1 MTVHQVLASVL
12 VMNDTLFKNIV
23 GQEKPK
29 KEISFY
35 LDSYMRTR
43 MVPNMMIV
51 APKGQGKTTIARE
64 MAKGLIQFDE
74 EGKVMEVPSKLDA
87 TVMKPKRKPFVEV
100 NCSTLKSVK
109 QFINGLVIPYVQDK
123 DVTLLFDEASEI
135 PRDVTMA
142 LLTILNPNPENRT
155 TFALDEYVCDFD
167 FRRQTFIFATS
178 EIQKVFHALAD
189 RLERITLDEYTLD
202 HLAQIV
208 QKGIPDVECKDNV
221 LVDVATVLRGN
232 ARAAQKMASKIA
244 AYLKGATKFTRKG
257 WDDLRSIL
265 SIYPLGLNSIEIQIL
280 RFLAENGDGTSLTGL
295 SAKTGMSRESL
306 QKDSELYLQKHNLM
320 EITTTG
326 RQITA
331 KGLDYLKGLDGKTC
345 ATA

>member
-1 MTVHQVLASVL
+1 
-12 VMNDTLFKNIV
+12 MNDTLFKDIV
-23 GQEKPK
+23 GQDKPK
-29 KEISFY
+29 KELSFY

-43 MVPNMMIV
+43 IIPNMMVV
-51 APKGQGKTTIARE
+51 APKGQGKTTIVRE
-64 MAKGLIQFDE
+64 LAKGLVQFDE
-74 EGKVMEVPSKLDA
+74 DGKVMQVPSKLDP
-87 TVMKPKRKPFVEV
+87 TVMKDKRKPFVEI

-155 TFALDEYVCDFD
+155 TFAMDEYVCDFD

-189 RLERITLDEYTLD
+189 RLERITLEEYTNG
-202 HLAQIV
+202 HLAAIV
-208 QKGIPDVECKDNV
+208 QKGIPNVECQDDV
-221 LVDVATVLRGN
+221 LLDVATVLRGN
-232 ARAAQKMASKIA
+232 ARAAQKMAGKIA
-244 AYLKGATKFTRKG
+244 AYLKGNLTFGRTDWQTLK
-257 WDDLRSIL
+257 DIL
-265 SIYPLGLNSIEIQIL
+265 SIYPLGLNAIEIQVL
-280 RFLAENGDGTSLTGL
+280 RYLAGHIGGTSLTGL

-326 RQITA
+326 RQITTL
-331 KGLDYLKGLDGKTC
+331 GLNYLKVLDTC
-345 ATA
+345 PA

>member
-1 MTVHQVLASVL
+1 
-12 VMNDTLFKNIV
+12 MNDTLFKEIV

-29 KEISFY
+29 KELSFY

-64 MAKGLIQFDE
+64 LARGLVQFDE
-74 EGKVMEVPSKLDA
+74 NGKPMEVPSKLDP

-155 TFALDEYVCDFD
+155 TFSLDEYVCDFD

-178 EIQKVFHALAD
+178 EVQKVFHALAD
-189 RLERITLDEYTLD
+189 RLERITLEEYTISQ
-202 HLAQIV
+202 LAQIV
-208 QKGIPDVECKDNV
+208 QKGIPAVECKEDV
-221 LVDVATVLRGN
+221 LLDVATVLRGN
-232 ARAAQKMASKIA
+232 ARAAQKMAGKIS
-244 AYLKGATKFTRKG
+244 AYLKGNLTFAQKDWAHLKE
-257 WDDLRSIL
+257 IL
-265 SIYPLGLNSIEIQIL
+265 SIYPLGLNAIEIQIL
-280 RFLAENGDGTSLTGL
+280 RYLAENSTGTSLTGL

-306 QKDSELYLQKHNLM
+306 QKDTELYLQKHNLM
-320 EITTTG
+320 EIQTTG
-326 RQITA
+326 RVITA
-331 KGLDYLKGLDGKTC
+331 KGLDYLKVLDGRTC
-345 ATA
+345 AAV

>member
-1 MTVHQVLASVL
+1 
-12 VMNDTLFKNIV
+12 MNETLFKDIV
-23 GQEKPK
+23 GQDKPK
-29 KEISFY
+29 KELGFY

-43 MVPNMMIV
+43 MIPNMMIV

-64 MAKGLIQFDE
+64 LAKGLVQFDDD
-74 EGKVMEVPSKLDA
+74 GRVMEVPSKLDPA
-87 TVMKPKRKPFVEV
+87 VLKPKRKPFVEV

-155 TFALDEYVCDFD
+155 TFSLDEYVCDFD
-167 FRRQTFIFATS
+167 FRRQTFLFATS

-189 RLERITLDEYTLD
+189 RLERITLEEYSNA
-202 HLAQIV
+202 HLAAIV
-208 QKGIPDVECKDNV
+208 QKGIPNVECTDNV
-221 LVDVATVLRGN
+221 LLDVATVLRGN
-232 ARAAQKMASKIA
+232 ARAAQKMAGKIT
-244 AYLKGATKFTRKG
+244 AYLKGLTAFTPKD
-257 WDDLRSIL
+257 WFNLRDVL
-265 SIYPLGLNSIEIQIL
+265 SIYPLGLNSMEIQIL
-280 RFLAENGDGTSLTGL
+280 RFLAQNTTGTSLTGL

-306 QKDSELYLQKHNLM
+306 QKDAELYLQKHNLM

-326 RQITA
+326 RIITA
-331 KGLDYLKGLDGKTC
+331 KGLEYLKGLDGKQAC

>member
-1 MTVHQVLASVL
+1 
-12 VMNDTLFKNIV
+12 MNDTLFKEIV

-29 KEISFY
+29 KELNFY

-64 MAKGLIQFDE
+64 LAKGLIQFDE
-74 EGKVMEVPSKLDA
+74 NGNVMEVPSKLDPA
-87 TVMKPKRKPFVEV
+87 VLKPKRKPFVEV

-155 TFALDEYVCDFD
+155 TFSLDEYVCDFD
-167 FRRQTFIFATS
+167 FRRQTFLFATS

-189 RLERITLDEYTLD
+189 RLERITLEEYSNA
-202 HLAQIV
+202 HLAAIV
-208 QKGIPDVECKDNV
+208 QKGLPNVECTDNV
-221 LVDVATVLRGN
+221 LLDVATVLRGN

-244 AYLKGATKFTRKG
+244 AYLKGMGLFTPEDWAKLC
-257 WDDLRSIL
+257 DIL
-265 SIYPLGLNSIEIQIL
+265 TIYPLGLNSMEIQIL
-280 RFLAENGDGTSLTGL
+280 RFLSQNSTGTSLTGL

-306 QKDSELYLQKHNLM
+306 QKDAELYLQKHNLM

-326 RQITA
+326 RIITA
-331 KGLDYLKGLDGKTC
+331 KGLDYLKGLDGKQIC
-345 ATA
+345 ATV

>member
-1 MTVHQVLASVL
+1 
-12 VMNDTLFKNIV
+12 MNDTLFENIV
-23 GQEKPK
+23 GQDKPK
-29 KEISFY
+29 KELNFY

-64 MAKGLIQFDE
+64 FAKGLYQFDID
-74 EGKVMEVPSKLDA
+74 GHVVEVPSKADPA
-87 TVMKPKRKPFVEV
+87 KMKQKRKPFVEV

-155 TFALDEYVCDFD
+155 TFAMDEYVCDFD
-167 FRRQTFIFATS
+167 FRRQTFLFATS

-189 RLERITLDEYTLD
+189 RLERITLEDYTNPQ
-202 HLAQIV
+202 LAAIV
-208 QKGIPDVECKDNV
+208 QKGMPDVECKDNV
-221 LVDVATVLRGN
+221 LLDVSTVLRGN
-232 ARAAQKMASKIA
+232 ARAAQKMANKIM
-244 AYLKGATKFTRKG
+244 AYLKGAKVFTPIDWNK
-257 WDDLRSIL
+257 LREVL
-265 SIYPLGLNSIEIQIL
+265 SIYPLGLNAMEIQIL
-280 RFLAENGDGTSLTGL
+280 RYLAQNGSGTSLTGL

-306 QKDSELYLQKHNLM
+306 QKDTELYLQKHNLM
-320 EITTTG
+320 EIQTTG
-326 RQITA
+326 RMITA
-331 KGLDYLKGLDGKTC
+331 RGLDYLKGLDAVPVC
-345 ATA
+345 ATT

>member
-1 MTVHQVLASVL
+1 
-12 VMNDTLFKNIV
+12 MNDTLFKEIV

-29 KEISFY
+29 KELSFY

-64 MAKGLIQFDE
+64 LAKGLVQFDE
-74 EGKVMEVPSKLDA
+74 NGNVVEVPSKLDP
-87 TVMKPKRKPFVEV
+87 TVMKAKRKPFVEV

-189 RLERITLDEYTLD
+189 RLERITLEEYTVSQ
-202 HLAQIV
+202 LAQIV
-208 QKGIPDVECKDNV
+208 QKGIPAVECREDV
-221 LVDVATVLRGN
+221 LLDVATVLRGN

-244 AYLKGATKFTRKG
+244 AYLKGNLTFAQKDWAHLKE
-257 WDDLRSIL
+257 IL
-265 SIYPLGLNSIEIQIL
+265 SIYPLGLNAIEIQIL
-280 RFLAENGDGTSLTGL
+280 RYLAENSTGTSLTGL

-306 QKDSELYLQKHNLM
+306 QKDTELYLQKHNLM
-320 EITTTG
+320 EIQTTG
-326 RQITA
+326 RMITA
-331 KGLDYLKGLDGKTC
+331 KGLDYLKVLDGRAC
-345 ATA
+345 ATT

>member
-1 MTVHQVLASVL
+1 
-12 VMNDTLFKNIV
+12 MNDTLFKEIV

-29 KEISFY
+29 KELAFY

-64 MAKGLIQFDE
+64 LAKGLVQFDE
-74 EGKVMEVPSKLDA
+74 TGNVMQVPSKLDP
-87 TVMKPKRKPFVEV
+87 TVMKDKRKPFVEV

-178 EIQKVFHALAD
+178 EIQKVFHALSD
-189 RLERITLDEYTLD
+189 RLERITLEEYTVSQ
-202 HLAQIV
+202 LAQIV
-208 QKGIPDVECKDNV
+208 QKGVPAVECKEDV
-221 LVDVATVLRGN
+221 LLDVATVLRGN

-244 AYLKGATKFTRKG
+244 AYLKGSLTFAQKDWAHLKE
-257 WDDLRSIL
+257 IL
-265 SIYPLGLNSIEIQIL
+265 SIYPLGLNAIEIQIL
-280 RFLAENGDGTSLTGL
+280 RYLAENSTGTSLTGL

-306 QKDSELYLQKHNLM
+306 QKDTELYLQKHNLM
-320 EITTTG
+320 EIQTTG
-326 RQITA
+326 RMITA
-331 KGLDYLKGLDGKTC
+331 KGLDYLKVLDGKAC
-345 ATA
+345 AAA

>member
-1 MTVHQVLASVL
+1 
-12 VMNDTLFKNIV
+12 MNETLFQDIV
-23 GQEKPK
+23 GQDKPK
-29 KEISFY
+29 KELGFY

-51 APKGQGKTTIARE
+51 APKGQGKTTIARAL
-64 MAKGLIQFDE
+64 AKGLVQFDE
-74 EGKVMEVPSKLDA
+74 TGNVMQVPSKLDP
-87 TVMKPKRKPFVEV
+87 TVMKDKRKPFVEV

-155 TFALDEYVCDFD
+155 TFSLDEYVCDFD

-189 RLERITLDEYTLD
+189 RLERITLEDYTYPQ
-202 HLAQIV
+202 LAEIV
-208 QKGIPDVECKDNV
+208 QKGLPEVECKDDV
-221 LVDVATVLRGN
+221 LLDVSTVLRGN
-232 ARAAQKMASKIA
+232 ARAAQKMSNKIT
-244 AYLKGATKFTRKG
+244 AYLKGGKVFTPTDWAK
-257 WDDLRSIL
+257 LRAIL
-265 SIYPLGLNSIEIQIL
+265 SIYPLGLNALEIQIL
-280 RFLAENGDGTSLTGL
+280 RWLAQNSTGTSLTGL

-306 QKDSELYLQKHNLM
+306 QKDTELYLQKHNLM
-320 EITTTG
+320 EIQTTG
-326 RQITA
+326 RMITA
-331 KGLDYLKGLDGKTC
+331 KGLEYLKHVDSTAGMC
-345 ATA
+345 ATV

>member
-1 MTVHQVLASVL
+1 MK
-12 VMNDTLFKNIV
+12 NDTLFKDIV
-23 GQEKPK
+23 GQAKPK
-29 KEISFY
+29 KEIGFY

-43 MVPNMMIV
+43 MVPNMMFV

-64 MAKGLIQFDE
+64 MAKGLVQFDE
-74 EGKVMEVPSKLDA
+74 AGKVMEVPSKLDP

-155 TFALDEYVCDFD
+155 TFSLDEYVCDFD

-189 RLERITLDEYTLD
+189 RLERITLEEYTNPQ
-202 HLAQIV
+202 LAEIV
-208 QKGIPDVECKDNV
+208 QKGLPDVDCRDNV
-221 LVDVATVLRGN
+221 LIDVGTVLRGN
-232 ARAAQKMASKIA
+232 ARAAQKMANKIQ
-244 AYLKGATKFTRKG
+244 AYLRGGKVFAPRDWTK
-257 WDDLRSIL
+257 LREVL
-265 SIYPLGLNSIEIQIL
+265 SIYPLGLNAIEIQVL
-280 RFLAENGDGTSLTGL
+280 RYLSENSTGTSLTGL

-320 EITTTG
+320 EIQTTG
-326 RQITA
+326 RMITA
-331 KGLDYLKGLDGKTC
+331 KGLEYLKALDGKMC
-345 ATA
+345 VTA

>member
-1 MTVHQVLASVL
+1 
-12 VMNDTLFKNIV
+12 MNDTLFQNIV

-29 KEISFY
+29 KEITFY

-74 EGKVMEVPSKLDA
+74 EGKVMEVPSKLDGR
-87 TVMKPKRKPFVEV
+87 VMKPKRKPFVEV

-155 TFALDEYVCDFD
+155 TFAMDEYVCDFD

-208 QKGIPDVECKDNV
+208 QKGIPTVECKDNV

-257 WDDLRSIL
+257 WDELRSIL

-280 RFLAENGDGTSLTGL
+280 HYLAQNITGTSLTGL

-326 RQITA
+326 RMITA
-331 KGLDYLKGLDGKTC
+331 KGLDYLKVLDGRAC